1 LDYDPSSGRL
11 GCVEGMAFGKLERVC
26 SGVLKLDEDQDVRF
40 ESIFNRLRSRENS
53 PTLSGPHRHGLL
65 A

>member
-1 LDYDPSSGRL
+1 
-11 GCVEGMAFGKLERVC
+11 MAFGKLERVY
-26 SGVLKLDEDQDVRF
+26 SGVLKLDDGQDVRF
-40 ESIFNRLRSRENS
+40 KSIFNWLRRRENS